1 MTLFGYQS
9 NRIGIFKGG
18 NRVIDKT
25 YFITMLKLTN
35 LPEYT
40 LGQNIV
46 ISVHHKRKCCESR
59 KNIVGI
65 KEVNGGGQ
73 ESGSIR
79 DKRGRK
85 SGKYGKGDGRR
96 LHL

>member
-1 MTLFGYQS
+1 
-9 NRIGIFKGG
+9 
-18 NRVIDKT
+18 
-25 YFITMLKLTN
+25 MLKLTK

-46 ISVHHKRKCCESR
+46 ISVHHKCKCCESR
-59 KNIVGI
+59 ENIVGI
-65 KEVNGGGQ
+65 KEGNGGGQ